1 MTNYTPGPWEKT
13 PYKQEITAQVGDE
26 KRIIAMV
33 WTHDNA
39 FTHAVPS
46 PVAEANARLVEKAP
60 DMEKLLR
67 EVTEFL
73 YILDAAFEPGNL
85 EYNLREEIDTLR
97 QYIHEGTP

>member
-1 MTNYTPGPWEKT
+1 MNTHYTPGPWEKT
-13 PYKQEITAQVGDE
+13 PYKQEIL
-26 KRIIAMV
+26 
-33 WTHDNA
+33 
-39 FTHAVPS
+39 
-46 PVAEANARLVEKAP
+46 AEANARLVEKAP

-85 EYNLREEIDTLR
+85 EYDLREEIDTLR